1 MALCALPEESL
12 DADLAMVEKRPVG
25 SFASSPSL
33 LAPLPF
39 PRVAAT
45 NVENRMEP
53 PPFDLGSAGRR
64 ENKTD

>member
-1 MALCALPEESL
+1 
-12 DADLAMVEKRPVG
+12 MVEKRPVG